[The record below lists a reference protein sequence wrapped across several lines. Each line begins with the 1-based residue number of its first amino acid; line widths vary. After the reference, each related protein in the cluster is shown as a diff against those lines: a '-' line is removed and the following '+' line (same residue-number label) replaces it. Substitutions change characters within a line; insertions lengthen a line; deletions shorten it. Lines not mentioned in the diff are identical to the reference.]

1 LPLSIARSLSSTGTA
16 PQKMKRCEIASPKS
30 ETRHTR
36 RSSTSIINPVL
47 MKKRSDTE
55 IMIDVLEEAA
65 TRSGGAV
72 PPNQLK
78 EYGAGEMPIII
89 DLIQSKM
96 VRGGVYRKDNQQMVG
111 LQGITLEGRQFRD
124 ELIAKRDAKR
134 LPARSK

>member
-1 LPLSIARSLSSTGTA
+1 
-16 PQKMKRCEIASPKS
+16 
-30 ETRHTR
+30 
-36 RSSTSIINPVL
+36 
-47 MKKRSDTE
+47 MKKRSDTK

-65 TRSGGAV
+65 SRSGAAV

-78 EYGAGEMPIII
+78 EYGAEEMPIII

-96 VRGGVYRKDNQQMVG
+96 VRGGVYRKGSQQMVG

-134 LPARSK
+134 LPARSKRAGLLIGGWIIGLITSNAKELFHLFFK